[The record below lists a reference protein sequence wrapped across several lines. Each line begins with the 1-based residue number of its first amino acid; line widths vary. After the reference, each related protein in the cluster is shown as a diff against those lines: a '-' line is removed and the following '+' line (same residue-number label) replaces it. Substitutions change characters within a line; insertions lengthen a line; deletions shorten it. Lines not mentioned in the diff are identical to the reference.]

1 MFLSLLP
8 LFTDVSPHLVFKRC
22 GGSHAT
28 LWPFDLPF
36 PADGDDDGD
45 DGETKTDQAHKSD
58 GQKTHTEN
66 GYTGECESNEMV
78 ESRTFS
84 LSA

>member
-1 MFLSLLP
+1 M
-8 LFTDVSPHLVFKRC
+8 FKRC